1 MNIFKKLQS
10 HPFPVEAFFNKSV
23 VVTCAVEKSILE
35 KLIPAPLQLDTFQN
49 HWGFVA
55 MALVETKHLRPKG
68 FPAFLGNDFTLIGYR
83 IFVRYTNEKGKN
95 LRGLFI
101 LRSETDKRKMEFLG
115 NIFTTYKYE
124 TIDIQKTIQSDCV
137 LFHSKSGGFQICF
150 KTTLDSDIGLP
161 TSSPFTDWKEARRFA
176 GPLPFTFSVNN
187 MRKEV
192 VIVEAKREFWQPK
205 PIQILDFSSDYIN
218 QVTNSQ
224 FQLASGFVVENIP
237 YEWKAGKIEAYRI

>member
-49 HWGFVA
+49 NWGFVA

-68 FPAFLGNDFTLIGYR
+68 FPAFLGNNFTLIGYR

-124 TIDIQKTIQSDCV
+124 TIDIQKTTRQNSMIFQSKLGRFKIQYHEEDASNIV
-137 LFHSKSGGFQICF
+137 LPSN
-150 KTTLDSDIGLP
+150 
-161 TSSPFTDWKEARRFA
+161 SPFADWKEARRFA
-176 GPLPFTFSVNN
+176 GPLPFTFSVDDVN
-187 MRKEV
+187 REV
-192 VIVEAKREFWQPK
+192 IIVEGKRSFWEPK
-205 PIQILDFSSDYIN
+205 PIQIQDFSCEYIN
-218 QVTNSQ
+218 QLTKNQ
-224 FQLASGFVVENIP
+224 FQLASGFIVKDIP